1 MRMIPII
8 TISLIISGKPTFRRL
23 LPKKK
28 LRRWLGWGVGIALL
42 SLLAACDSSKLPQG
56 TAGINSRYNDEQPSL
71 SGNGRYL
78 TWVSNRNGRHQVL
91 LYDLS
96 RKEFVPLPGLNPE
109 NALAESPSLSRTGRY
124 LLYLVSRQGRPR
136 IALYD
141 RYVEETEILTDSYP
155 HWVRN
160 PDISLNGRYIVFE
173 TARRG
178 QWDVELLDRG
188 PKVEPDIEEGA
199 RIYDNP

>member
-1 MRMIPII
+1 MRTIPII
-8 TISLIISGKPTFRRL
+8 TISLIIKEKKTFRGL
-23 LPKKK
+23 LS
-28 LRRWLGWGVGIALL
+28 RINFRQWLGWGLGMTLL
-42 SLLAACDSSKLPQG
+42 SLLTACNSSNVPQG
-56 TAGINSRYNDEQPSL
+56 TLGINSRYNDEQPSL

-96 RKEFVPLPGLNPE
+96 QEQFVPLPGFNPE
-109 NALAESPSLSRTGRY
+109 NTLTESPSLSRTGRY
-124 LLYLVSRQGRPR
+124 LVYLVSRQGHPQ

-141 RYVEETEILTDSYP
+141 RIAEETEVLTDSYP

-178 QWDVELLDRG
+178 QWDIEVLDRG
-188 PKVEPDIEEGA
+188 PNVEPDIVDGK
-199 RIYDNP
+199 RIYGNP

>member
-1 MRMIPII
+1 M
-8 TISLIISGKPTFRRL
+8 T
-23 LPKKK
+23 
-28 LRRWLGWGVGIALL
+28 LL
-42 SLLAACDSSKLPQG
+42 SLLSACGSSNLPQD
-56 TAGINSRYNDEQPSL
+56 TVGINSRYNDEQPSL

-78 TWVSNRNGRHQVL
+78 SWVSNRKGRHQIL

-96 RKEFVPLPGLNPE
+96 QEQFVPLPGLNPN
-109 NALAESPSLSRTGRY
+109 NALTESPSLSRTGRY
-124 LLYLVSRQGRPR
+124 LVYLVSRQGRPQ

-141 RYVEETEILTDSYP
+141 RIVEETQILTDSYR

-178 QWDVELLDRG
+178 QWDIELFDRG
-188 PKVEPDIEEGA
+188 PNVEPDIGDGK
-199 RIYDNP
+199 RIYENP